1 MWLTLLET
9 DTPFEFVETSISAGE
24 KCVSGRASSR
34 PARLVRR
41 APPNLTHDPPRRPAW
56 FTAAYKRA
64 LGADLASDGKVP
76 VLEEPL
82 ADGSTFSLTES
93 AVVADYVAARAG
105 GALLPATPLERA
117 RTTLFVEQTLGRY
130 IPAFYGLLRA
140 QTPEAVEA
148 ARAAFH
154 AAVGAVGVA
163 LGAGPFFLG
172 ARVTMADVLLYPF
185 VERLC
190 VLKHYRQLEL
200 PTEGAGFA
208 AFEAWTVAMAARP
221 SAVAT
226 AQPAD
231 FFINGYRFYA
241 EPPKAA

>member
-1 MWLTLLET
+1 MRLLITGATGALGKTL
-9 DTPFEFVETSISAGE
+9 I
-24 KCVSGRASSR
+24 
-34 PARLVRR
+34 ARLV
-41 APPNLTHDPPRRPAW
+41 TD
-56 FTAAYKRA
+56 
-64 LGADLASDGKVP
+64 
-76 VLEEPL
+76 
-82 ADGSTFSLTES
+82 
-93 AVVADYVAARAG
+93 
-105 GALLPATPLERA
+105 
-117 RTTLFVEQTLGRY
+117 Q
-130 IPAFYGLLRA
+130 
-140 QTPEAVEA
+140 
-148 ARAAFH
+148 
-154 AAVGAVGVA
+154 
-163 LGAGPFFLG
+163 
-172 ARVTMADVLLYPF
+172 M